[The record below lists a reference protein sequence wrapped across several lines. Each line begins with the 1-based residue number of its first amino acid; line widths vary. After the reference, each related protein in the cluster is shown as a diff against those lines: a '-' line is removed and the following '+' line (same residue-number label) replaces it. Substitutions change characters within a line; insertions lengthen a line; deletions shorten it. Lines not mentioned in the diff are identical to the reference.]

1 MSSLT
6 RRKEAPLDPFK
17 RAVTMTTRS
26 IAADS
31 AVEVVFTGE
40 PPGLAGK
47 IARLPEPSR
56 VPSKTEIAVIR
67 GHADAAALSIACHDP
82 ALHEA
87 LAPSG
92 GEARAVFEAIEQA
105 RVEAIGARRMQG
117 VAANLAARME
127 QRYERSRFAEAAD
140 RTEAP
145 LADALSLLVRE
156 KLTGQAPPAKARA
169 VVNLWRQW
177 IEGRARTVL
186 DRMPDMLSDQD
197 AFGRL
202 TRELLAA
209 LNLADQLDARE
220 DQDKSRN
227 ESEAESDASEGEEK
241 NADGEQRADSSADPR
256 ADRDTMSEK
265 SLDDRDD
272 GLTDRLDREADASEL
287 PRRAEP
293 WRPNLS
299 VLDDPEAFGYKVF
312 TRAYDEIVNA
322 EELCDTEE
330 LERLRAFLDKQ
341 LVALHGAVARLANR
355 LQRRLLAQQNRGWDF
370 DLDEGMIDAARL
382 ARVIV
387 DPMHPLT
394 FKQERDTQFRDTV
407 VTLLLDN
414 SGSMRGRPI
423 MVAACC
429 ADILARTLER
439 CGVKVE
445 ILGFTTRAWKGGH
458 ARESWL
464 NALKPPLP
472 GRLNDLR
479 HIVYKSADAP
489 WRRSRRNL
497 GLMMRE
503 GLLKENIDGEALAW
517 AHSRLLAR
525 PEQRRILMM
534 ISDGA
539 PVDDSTLSV
548 NSGSYL
554 ERHLRQV
561 IEEIETRSPVEL
573 LAIGI
578 GHDVTRYYRRAVTVT
593 DAEEL
598 AGVMTE
604 KLAELFDEDLAWR
617 RLHRTVALGARTRR
631 RKLH

>member
-1 MSSLT
+1 MT
-6 RRKEAPLDPFK
+6 TARRKEAPIDPFK
-17 RAVTMTTRS
+17 RAVSQATRA

-31 AVEVVFTGE
+31 AVEVVFSTE
-40 PPGLAGK
+40 PPGLSGK
-47 IARLPEPSR
+47 TARLPEPSR
-56 VPSKTEIAVIR
+56 IPSKTEIAVIR
-67 GHADAAALSIACHDP
+67 GHADAAALAIACHDP

-87 LAPSG
+87 LAPGG

-105 RVEAIGARRMQG
+105 RVEAIGARRMPG
-117 VAANLAARME
+117 VAANLAARIE
-127 QRYERSRFAEAAD
+127 QRYERSPFAEVTD
-140 RTEAP
+140 RAEAP
-145 LADALSLLVRE
+145 LSDALGLLVRE

-177 IEGRARTVL
+177 IESRARTVL
-186 DRMPDMLSDQD
+186 DRMPDTLFDQE

-209 LNLADQLDARE
+209 LNLADQLDQRE
-220 DQDKSRN
+220 DEESAEESRKDGS
-227 ESEAESDASEGEEK
+227 SEAEDES
-241 NADGEQRADSSADPR
+241 ADGEQRSELAAEAR
-256 ADRDTMSEK
+256 ADQESLAEET
-265 SLDDRDD
+265 LDDSEDA
-272 GLTDRLDREADASEL
+272 LSERLDRDAEAADL
-287 PRRAEP
+287 PRRSDP

-299 VLDDPEAFGYKVF
+299 VLDNPEAFGYKVF
-312 TRAYDEIVNA
+312 TRAFDEIVNA
-322 EELCDTEE
+322 EDLCDPDE
-330 LERLRAFLDKQ
+330 LDRLRAFLDKQ
-341 LVALHGAVARLANR
+341 LVALHGAVTRLANR

-370 DLDEGMIDAARL
+370 DLDEGLIDAARL
-382 ARVIV
+382 ARVVV
-387 DPMHPLT
+387 DPMHPLS
-394 FKQERDTQFRDTV
+394 FKQERETAFRDTV

-458 ARESWL
+458 SREAWL
-464 NALKPPLP
+464 NALKPALP

-479 HIVYKSADAP
+479 HIIYKSADAP

-561 IEEIETRSPVEL
+561 IHEIETRSPVEL

-604 KLAELFDEDLAWR
+604 KLAELFDEDLAR
-617 RLHRTVALGARTRR
+617 RQLHRTRPAAARAKR

>member
-1 MSSLT
+1 MSLT

-17 RAVTMTTRS
+17 RAVTLTTRS

-31 AVEVVFTGE
+31 AMEVVFTSE

-67 GHADAAALSIACHDP
+67 GHADAAALSVACHDP
-82 ALHEA
+82 SLHEA

-92 GEARAVFEAIEQA
+92 GEARAVFEAIEEA
-105 RVEAIGARRMQG
+105 RVEAIGAKRMQG

-127 QRYERSRFAEAAD
+127 QRYERSRFAEVAD
-140 RTEAP
+140 RSEAP
-145 LADALSLLVRE
+145 LPDALGLLVRE
-156 KLTGQAPPAKARA
+156 KLTGQTPPAKARA
-169 VVNLWRQW
+169 VVNLWRPW

-186 DRMPDMLSDQD
+186 ERMPELLFDQD

-209 LNLADQLDARE
+209 LNLADKLDQRE
-220 DQDKSRN
+220 DEEKSPN
-227 ESEAESDASEGEEK
+227 ESESDADASEGAEDNSE
-241 NADGEQRADSSADPR
+241 GEQRADLADSR
-256 ADRDTMSEK
+256 AEQDALSEE

-272 GLTDRLDREADASEL
+272 GSTDRRDRDTDASEL
-287 PRRAEP
+287 PRRSEP

-299 VLDDPEAFGYKVF
+299 VLDNPEAFGYKVF
-312 TRAYDEIVNA
+312 TRAHDEIVNA
-322 EELCDTEE
+322 EELCDADE
-330 LERLRAFLDKQ
+330 LDRLRAFLDKQ
-341 LVALHGAVARLANR
+341 LQALHGAVARLANR

-382 ARVIV
+382 TRVIV

-394 FKQERDTQFRDTV
+394 YKQERETQFRDTV

-458 ARESWL
+458 AREAWL

-517 AHSRLLAR
+517 AHQRLVAR

-561 IEEIETRSPVEL
+561 IEEIETRSSVEL

-617 RLHRTVALGARTRR
+617 QLHRTVPSAARSKR

>member
-1 MSSLT
+1 MPLS

-17 RAVTMTTRS
+17 RAVAQTTRS

-31 AVEVVFTGE
+31 AMEVIFTSE

-56 VPSKTEIAVIR
+56 VPTKTEIAVIR
-67 GHADAAALSIACHDP
+67 GHADAAALSVACHDP
-82 ALHEA
+82 SLHEA

-92 GEARAVFEAIEQA
+92 GEARDVFEAIEQA
-105 RVEAIGARRMQG
+105 RVEAIGAQRMQG

-127 QRYERSRFAEAAD
+127 QRYERSRFSEATD
-140 RTEAP
+140 RSEAP
-145 LADALSLLVRE
+145 LPDALGLLVRE
-156 KLTGQAPPAKARA
+156 KLTGQMPPAKARA
-169 VVNLWRQW
+169 LVNLWRPW

-186 DRMPDMLSDQD
+186 DRMPEMLFDQE

-202 TRELLAA
+202 TRDLLAA
-209 LNLADQLDARE
+209 LNLADQLDQS
-220 DQDKSRN
+220 QDEQSPN
-227 ESEAESDASEGEEK
+227 ESEADADASNAEED
-241 NADGEQRADSSADPR
+241 NADGEQRADLAAQSR
-256 ADRDTMSEK
+256 AEQDAMSED
-265 SLDDRDD
+265 SVEDRDD
-272 GLTDRLDREADASEL
+272 GSTDRLDRDADSSEL
-287 PRRAEP
+287 PRRSEP

-312 TRAYDEIVNA
+312 TRAFDEIVNA
-322 EELCDTEE
+322 EELCDTDE
-330 LERLRAFLDKQ
+330 LDRLRSFLDKQ
-341 LVALHGAVARLANR
+341 LQALHGAVARLANR

-407 VTLLLDN
+407 VTLLIDN

-458 ARESWL
+458 AREAWL
-464 NALKPPLP
+464 NALKPALP

-539 PVDDSTLSV
+539 PVDNSTLSV

-561 IEEIETRSPVEL
+561 IQEIETRSPVEL

-617 RLHRTVALGARTRR
+617 QLHRTVPSAARAKR